1 MTATTTHETRESWL
15 IAAVEAL
22 TPMFTELG
30 HELPE
35 VRISVGFPS
44 GKGSRARAIGQCWH
58 GSAAADGL
66 GQVFVSPVLGD
77 VIDVLETVAHEMVH
91 AINHANGD
99 NGHGRPFAKIA
110 KKLGFLAPMTS
121 SPASDELKAKLR
133 TIADELGEFP
143 HAALFADDIIIKK
156 QATRQLLVVCA
167 ERDPGTD
174 LKEVYKVRMTRQ
186 WIDSVG
192 VPSCPCHG
200 EEMEEA

>member
-1 MTATTTHETRESWL
+1 MTATTATHTTRESWL

-30 HELPE
+30 HEVPP

-44 GKGSRARAIGQCWH
+44 GKGSRAKAIGQCWH

-66 GQVFVSPVLGD
+66 GQVFVSPILGD
-77 VIDVLETVAHEMVH
+77 VIDVLETVAHELVH

-110 KKLGFLAPMTS
+110 KKLGFEAPMTS
-121 SPASDELKAKLR
+121 SPASEELKAKLR
-133 TIADELGEFP
+133 EIAAGLGEYP
-143 HAALFADDIIIKK
+143 HAALTDAVLTIKK
-156 QATRQLLVVCA
+156 QGTRMLLVKCPDD
-167 ERDPGTD
+167 ECG
-174 LKEVYKVRMTRQ
+174 YQVRTTAK
-186 WIDSVG
+186 WLAIG
-192 VPSCPCHG
+192 VPTCPCG